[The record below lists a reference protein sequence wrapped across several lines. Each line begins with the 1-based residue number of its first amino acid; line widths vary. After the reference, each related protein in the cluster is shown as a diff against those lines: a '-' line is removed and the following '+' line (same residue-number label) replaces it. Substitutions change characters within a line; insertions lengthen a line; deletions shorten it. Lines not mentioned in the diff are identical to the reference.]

1 MTTELDAGLQ
11 LRSLIRP
18 DGVLEL
24 SLVSIPTPSP
34 GPSEV
39 VVRVEAA
46 PLNPSDL
53 GLLFGGADMTAA
65 TLAGSPE
72 TPVLTAPVGPAVQRA
87 KAPPKA

>member
-39 VVRVEAA
+39 VVRVVEDRFC
-46 PLNPSDL
+46 LV
-53 GLLFGGADMTAA
+53 GWWLLWCLVEWVAWEYD
-65 TLAGSPE
+65 
-72 TPVLTAPVGPAVQRA
+72 
-87 KAPPKA
+87 

>member
-39 VVRVEAA
+39 VVRVGAA

-53 GLLFGGADMTAA
+53 GLLFGALLGGDIDWIF
-65 TLAGSPE
+65 TLSH
-72 TPVLTAPVGPAVQRA
+72 
-87 KAPPKA
+87 